1 MKQFNTD
8 YDIYFDQSYAEAV
21 RDDINRFIDEVLYD
35 EKCYREPINTPIK
48 ICVGDTYLEIPMN
61 YYSQDALK
69 AGLQLIAEAFIYNYE
84 P

>member
-1 MKQFNTD
+1 MKQFNTE
-8 YDIYFDQSYAEAV
+8 YDVCYEQNYHEII
-21 RDDINRFIDEVLYD
+21 RDDIDRFINEVLYN

-61 YYSQDALK
+61 YYSQAALK
-69 AGLQLIAEAFIYNYE
+69 EGLHIMSDAFIYNYE

>member
-1 MKQFNTD
+1 MKQFNTE
-8 YDIYFDQSYAEAV
+8 YDIYSDQSYAEV
-21 RDDINRFIDEVLYD
+21 IRDDIDRFIDEVLYS

-61 YYSQDALK
+61 YYSQDTLK
-69 AGLQLIAEAFIYNYE
+69 VGLQMMADAFIINYE

>member
-1 MKQFNTD
+1 MKSFNTE
-8 YDIYFDQSYAEAV
+8 YDIYSDRSFAEV
-21 RDDINRFIDEVLYD
+21 IRDDIDRFIDEVLYD
-35 EKCYREPINTPIK
+35 EKCYREPINMPIK

-69 AGLQLIAEAFIYNYE
+69 AGLHIMADAFIHNCE